1 MADSLRLK
9 GSKSISKRVGDGL
22 SLRRPKRG
30 GDIFK
35 VPTWWN
41 LKHTTQYVS
50 AAIFKVTA
58 SVGELALVVPV
69 DPETTDIIIK
79 HDGDGNF
86 TFPSVNGVDRIAVMA
101 ADLGTFYVEYQFSK
115 ISGGPVLKR
124 TVNALPDA
132 PAPEVAISFTASSTL
147 NGTATVGETLTA
159 TAATYTGGVGSVAT
173 NLIFQV
179 SDNGTSGW
187 SFKAGNPGTASGG
200 TATYALQA
208 GDAGKFI
215 RASYQVTDDNET
227 KSSNTVATS
236 AIASTFASRAA
247 AADLSVVVT
256 VADTGNGNKYQID
269 GVEQDGIVAT
279 VGSTILFDLSDASL
293 TGGAGSNHPFKIY
306 TDATKTT
313 EVTVGVEQV
322 GDQLLFTP
330 PIAGTFSYQCANH
343 ADMGGTI
350 TVS

>member
-9 GSKSISKRVGDGL
+9 GCKSISKHTGDEML
-22 SLRRPKRG
+22 LRRPKRG

-79 HDGDGNF
+79 HDGNGNF

-124 TVNALPDA
+124 TVNALPTVDPVVWTSQTTLSGESVVGGDA
-132 PAPEVAISFTASSTL
+132 TI
-147 NGTATVGETLTA
+147 
-159 TAATYTGGVGSVAT
+159 TAATYTGGSNVT
-173 NLIFQV
+173 
-179 SDNGTSGW
+179 
-187 SFKAGNPGTASGG
+187 
-200 TATYALQA
+200 
-208 GDAGKFI
+208 
-215 RASYQVTDDNET
+215 SYQVQLQRSANGTDGWSGF
-227 KSSNTVATS
+227 SSWATS
-236 AIASTFASRAA
+236 PDTVTLGANVEGQYVRGVTRVIDDSGTKTRLSANVVGPIGPAVVTTADINNATFSY
-247 AADLSVVVT
+247 VVT
-256 VADTGNGNKYQID
+256 VVDDNGDDVYALD
-269 GVEQDGIVAT
+269 GVNQAGIA
-279 VGSTILFDLSDASL
+279 GSTGDSFYFDLSDASM
-293 TGGAGSNHPFKIY
+293 TGGAGNNHPFKIY
-306 TDATKTT
+306 TDSTKTT
-313 EVTVGVEQV
+313 EVTVGITQS
-322 GDQLLFTP
+322 GTDLLFVP

>member
-9 GSKSISKRVGDGL
+9 GCKSISKRVGDGL

-41 LKHTTQYVS
+41 LKHTVQYVS

-58 SVGELALVVPV
+58 TAGELALVVPV

-86 TFPSVNGVDRIAVMA
+86 TFPSVNGVDRIAVMS

-124 TVNALPDA
+124 TVNTLPVA
-132 PAPEVAISFTASSTL
+132 APAVAPPAPEPEPEPEPEPPAGPTFAEKVA
-147 NGTATVGETLTA
+147 
-159 TAATYTGGVGSVAT
+159 AATY
-173 NLIFQV
+173 
-179 SDNGTSGW
+179 
-187 SFKAGNPGTASGG
+187 
-200 TATYALQA
+200 
-208 GDAGKFI
+208 
-215 RASYQVTDDNET
+215 SY
-227 KSSNTVATS
+227 
-236 AIASTFASRAA
+236 
-247 AADLSVVVT
+247 VVT
-256 VADTGNGNKYQID
+256 VDNGVYELD
-269 GVEQDGIVAT
+269 GVAQEAVTASVGEGIV
-279 VGSTILFDLSDASL
+279 FDFSGVS
-293 TGGAGSNHPFKIY
+293 GAHPLAIF

-313 EVTVGVEQV
+313 PVTVGVEEENGV
-322 GDQLLFTP
+322 LYFEP
-330 PIAGTFSYQCANH
+330 PIAGSFSYQCINH
-343 ADMGGTI
+343 NDMGGDI

>member
-9 GSKSISKRVGDGL
+9 GCKSISKHTGDEML
-22 SLRRPKRG
+22 LRRPKRG

-58 SVGELALVVPV
+58 TAGELALVVPV
-69 DPETTDIIIK
+69 DPENTDIIIK

-86 TFPSVNGVDRIAVMA
+86 TFPSVNGVDRVAVMS

-124 TVNALPDA
+124 TVNAIPDP
-132 PAPEVAISFTASSTL
+132 PAPEEAISFTASSTIA
-147 NGTATVGETLTA
+147 GTATVGETLTA
-159 TAATYTGGVGSVAT
+159 TAATYTGGVGSVTT
-173 NLIFQV
+173 NLLFQV

-200 TATYALQA
+200 TATYELQA
-208 GDAGKFI
+208 ADESKFI
-215 RASYQVTDDNET
+215 RASYQVTDENET
-227 KSSNTVATS
+227 KSSNSAATS
-236 AIASTFASRAA
+236 AIASTFASRVA
-247 AADLSVVVT
+247 AADLTYVVT
-256 VADTGNGNKYQID
+256 VANGEYEID
-269 GVEQDGIVAT
+269 GVANAGITASA
-279 VGSTILFDLSDASL
+279 GETIYFDLSDASL
-293 TGGAGSNHPFKIY
+293 TGGAGANHPFKIY

-330 PIAGTFSYQCANH
+330 PISGTFSYQCANH

>member
-86 TFPSVNGVDRIAVMA
+86 TFPSVNGVDRIAVMS

-124 TVNALPDA
+124 TVNALPA
-132 PAPEVAISFTASSTL
+132 AAAAISFTAGSTIS
-147 NGTATVGETLTA
+147 GTATVGETLTA
-159 TAATYTGGVGSVAT
+159 TAATYTGGVGNVTT
-173 NLIFQV
+173 NLLFQI
-179 SDNGTSGW
+179 SDNGTNGW

-200 TATYALQA
+200 TATYTLQA
-208 GDAGKFI
+208 GDSGKFI

-227 KSSNTVATS
+227 KSSNSAATS
-236 AIASTFASRAA
+236 AIASTFAARVA

-256 VADTGNGNKYQID
+256 VADTGNGDKYQID
-269 GVEQDGIVAT
+269 GIEQDGIVAT
-279 VGSTILFDLSDASL
+279 AGATIHFDLSDASVS
-293 TGGAGSNHPFKIY
+293 GHPFKIY

-322 GDQLLFTP
+322 GDELLFTP
-330 PIAGTFSYQCANH
+330 PIAGSFSYQCANH

-350 TVS
+350 TVN